1 MRRFPPVRS
10 GRSSSGERTS
20 RRDISRNPT
29 VNEAAFHDGWLR
41 TGDQG
46 SIDEDGYLAISGRSK
61 EIINRGGEK
70 ITPREVEEVLL
81 THPGV
86 EQAVVFSVPHDRLG
100 EDVGA
105 AVVLADGADVSKGQL
120 RMFVSGHLAAF
131 KVPRVFVFVD
141 QIPLGATGKVQRVG
155 LSQRLSIE
163 TRRTASAGRRAEPR
177 DETERRI
184 IDVFAEVLGLD
195 EPIGATDDFFD
206 LGADSMHLEEL
217 LDDIARAF
225 GREVPAS
232 ELLRGASPRQIAA
245 LLDPDCADDRS
256 TTVLPIQPSGSR
268 APLFCLIR
276 GEAVHAARHLSSVL
290 GPDQPVFA
298 IWAPTM
304 HGSREV
310 AGTIEEI
317 AAACVRAMQAV
328 QPEGPYFLFGHSLG
342 GIVVYE
348 MGRQLAATEQRV
360 GLVVLADAPY
370 PARPQW
376 GRDLALPR
384 LRVLFSRDG
393 GAAIARRLRRA
404 GRRTG
409 DRPTERGVAP
419 GPDEA
424 RPAPRSDELLDE
436 AAAFR
441 RQLDWGRVRR
451 PAGGPVLVLRTRSRE
466 RRGQFLGWDDVVTS
480 DWESR
485 AVPGSHR
492 TMLGEPHVFAVADV
506 LAEVLPR
513 AQDREPSAG

>member
-1 MRRFPPVRS
+1 MLDATGAPVPAGSVGEIVIRGANVTS
-10 GRSSSGERTS
+10 GYLAE
-20 RRDISRNPT
+20 PA

-41 TGDQG
+41 TGDEG

-155 LSQRLSIE
+155 LSQRLNIE
-163 TRRTASAGRRAEPR
+163 TRRTAAAGPRAEPR

-370 PARPQW
+370 PARPRM
-376 GRDLALPR
+376 GTGPR
-384 LRVLFSRDG
+384 AAEAPRPVLTQRGCRHCPPAAAG
-393 GAAIARRLRRA
+393 GSADRRSSHRTRRRA
-404 GRRTG
+404 GARRGTSG
-409 DRPTERGVAP
+409 AP
-419 GPDEA
+419 GA
-424 RPAPRSDELLDE
+424 RNCSTRPPRSGVSSNG
-436 AAAFR
+436 AASA
-441 RQLDWGRVRR
+441 D
-451 PAGGPVLVLRTRSRE
+451 P
-466 RRGQFLGWDDVVTS
+466 
-480 DWESR
+480 R
-485 AVPGSHR
+485 AVRYWFCVPVRAS
-492 TMLGEPHVFAVADV
+492 GEG
-506 LAEVLPR
+506 R
-513 AQDREPSAG
+513 SWAGTTS